1 MSVISMDAVQFM
13 VAKSYTRGLR
23 HAIGLNVVLVLLV
36 AFVAFSAGRTY
47 AYYQQIDSAAKVVED
62 MKID

>member
-1 MSVISMDAVQFM
+1 MTVISTDAVKYM
-13 VAKSYTRGLR
+13 TERSYTRGLR
-23 HAIGLNVVLVLLV
+23 HAIGLNFVLIMIV